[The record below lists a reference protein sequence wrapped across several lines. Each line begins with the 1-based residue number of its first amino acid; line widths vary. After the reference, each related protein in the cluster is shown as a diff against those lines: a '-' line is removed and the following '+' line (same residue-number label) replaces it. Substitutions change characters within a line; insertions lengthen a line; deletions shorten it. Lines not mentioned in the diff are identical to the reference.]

1 MQALG
6 LYTACLKIIDIIGAK
21 YAQNLMIYV
30 NSETILNTDF
40 FSFVNVKSCALAN

>member
-6 LYTACLKIIDIIGAK
+6 FYTACLKIIDIIGAK

-30 NSETILNTDF
+30 NSETIRKTDF
-40 FSFVNVKSCALAN
+40 FVVNVKACALAN